1 MLINT
6 NEYLTVV
13 GDIKS
18 RIKAAQH
25 RALLA
30 ANGELFALYWNIGNI
45 INEYSVWGNKFV
57 ANLARDIK
65 LDFPEARGYS
75 VRNLKYMAK
84 FAKNFVETEIVQ
96 TLSAQ
101 LTWSHLVALL
111 DKAKE
116 RERVLWYAEHTLVN
130 GWSVVTLKD
139 EVDNQLYER
148 QALPGKIS
156 NFAERLSPP
165 QSDLAEQTM
174 KDPYMFDFIQYRE
187 GMIEREI
194 ENELVA
200 NITKLL
206 LELGTGFAYV
216 GKQYLIEVEKEPFYI
231 DLLFYHLKLRC
242 YVVIELKRGDFIPE
256 YAGKLNFYISAVDD
270 LLRTDRDE
278 PTIGLLLCKN
288 KRGMI
293 AEYSLRDIDKPI
305 GVSEYKLFKTLPAEY
320 ENILPTAEDIE
331 KRIGDIPNA
340 DELPES
346 DE

>member
-1 MLINT
+1 
-6 NEYLTVV
+6 
-13 GDIKS
+13 
-18 RIKAAQH
+18 
-25 RALLA
+25 
-30 ANGELFALYWNIGNI
+30 
-45 INEYSVWGNKFV
+45 
-57 ANLARDIK
+57 
-65 LDFPEARGYS
+65 
-75 VRNLKYMAK
+75 
-84 FAKNFVETEIVQ
+84 
-96 TLSAQ
+96 
-101 LTWSHLVALL
+101 
-111 DKAKE
+111 
-116 RERVLWYAEHTLVN
+116 
-130 GWSVVTLKD
+130 
-139 EVDNQLYER
+139 
-148 QALPGKIS
+148 
-156 NFAERLSPP
+156 
-165 QSDLAEQTM
+165 M

-187 GMIEREI
+187 GMLEREI

-305 GVSEYKLFKTLPAEY
+305 GVSEYKLFKSLPKEY
-320 ENILPTAEDIE
+320 ENILPTAEDLE
-331 KRIGDIPNA
+331 KRIGDISDF
-340 DELPES
+340 DEPSES